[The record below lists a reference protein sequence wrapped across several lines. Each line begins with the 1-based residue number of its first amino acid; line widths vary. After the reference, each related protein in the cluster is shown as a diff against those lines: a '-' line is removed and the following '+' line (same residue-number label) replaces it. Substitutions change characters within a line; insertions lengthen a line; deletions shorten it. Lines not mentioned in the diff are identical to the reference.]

1 MKSLKGYGVIKMGK
15 NKRLYQLL
23 ETQKALKKLIEKEIK
38 EVDFHKSRVADLFV
52 KLHDL
57 NDIIEEMR
65 GGR

>member
-1 MKSLKGYGVIKMGK
+1 MC
-15 NKRLYQLL
+15 QLL
-23 ETQKALKKLIEKEIK
+23 EIQKALKKLIEKEIK

-65 GGR
+65 YGK

>member
-1 MKSLKGYGVIKMGK
+1 MGK
-15 NKRLYQLL
+15 NKRLCQLL
-23 ETQKALKKLIEKEIK
+23 EIHKALKKLIEKEIK

-65 GGR
+65 YGK